1 MIEQTDAV
9 VASEHLVG
17 NLWFNLEYVPVMAG
31 VIEPETLRFA
41 VGGNAA
47 IAYSEMCRLLREG
60 VGLTAGALEAGLKL
74 QKFDFSWLAKLQS
87 RIAGESLKALHQYAA
102 TINNAAE
109 LKKVQMYCAD
119 ASGQAQDVGA
129 KADVIKGD
137 LLAKLANSGA
147 ANAHGIRS
155 VSTVVDDIEQELEQI
170 DNGTFNFGLSTGFK
184 SLDKVFT
191 MQSGD
196 LITIAGRPSQGKTS
210 LAKQVAFNVAQG
222 IYNRGDNEQVVI
234 FSADDTDKKLTY
246 GLASAISRIDLNVR
260 RAKDCPNEIKAK
272 FANALA
278 YIKDLPLLIDDTTSP
293 TVDGLYYRCAM
304 LNAQKPIALAVMDYM
319 QLIKDDKAMSEL
331 QEARR
336 AASGCKGIGH
346 TLKFPFM
353 LISQLTKEVEKRA
366 DKWPTPSDLSYA
378 GEAESDACLLVMR
391 PEHYVS
397 RGEYIE
403 CDEADKK
410 GVALINVGKNKQ
422 GRVGMVRMQFTKEFS
437 AFGDLAE

>member
-1 MIEQTDAV
+1 MNNQTDAII
-9 VASEHLVG
+9 ASEHLVG
-17 NLWFNLEYVPVMAG
+17 NLWFNLEYVPLLAG
-31 VIEPETLRFA
+31 VIEPEAMRFA
-41 VGGNAA
+41 VGGNAS
-47 IAYSEMCRLLREG
+47 IAYSEMCRLLRDG
-60 VGLTAGALEAGLKL
+60 VGLTAGALESGLKL
-74 QKFDFSWLAKLQS
+74 QGFDFNWLAKLQS
-87 RIAGESLKALHQYAA
+87 RITSESLKALHGYAA

-109 LKKVQMYCAD
+109 LKQLQMYCGD
-119 ASGQAQDVGA
+119 ATGKAQEDGA
-129 KADVIKGD
+129 KAEIIKGD
-137 LLAKLANSGA
+137 LLAKLANSGTS
-147 ANAHGIRS
+147 AHGIRS
-155 VSTVVDDIEQELEQI
+155 VSTVVDDIERELEQI

-184 SLDKVFT
+184 SLDRVFT

-196 LITIAGRPSQGKTS
+196 LVTIAGRPSQGKTS
-210 LAKQVAFNVAQG
+210 LARQIAFNVAQG
-222 IYNRGDNEQVVI
+222 IYNRGDNERVVI

-260 RAKDCPNEIKAK
+260 RDRNCPQPVKAK

-278 YIKDLPLLIDDTTSP
+278 YIRDLPLLIDDTTNP

-353 LISQLTKEVEKRA
+353 LVSQLNKDVEKRS
-366 DKWPTPSDLSYA
+366 DRWPTPSDLAYA

-397 RGEYIE
+397 RGEHIE
-403 CDEADKK
+403 CADEDRS

-422 GRVGMVRMQFTKEFS
+422 GKVGMVRMQFTKEFS
-437 AFGDLAE
+437 AFGDLAG

>member
-1 MIEQTDAV
+1 MNDQTNAV

-17 NLWFNLEYVPVMAG
+17 NLWFNLEYVPVLAG
-31 VIEPETLRFA
+31 VIEPDTMRFA
-41 VGGNAA
+41 VGGNAS

-60 VGLTAGALEAGLKL
+60 AGLTAGALESGLKL
-74 QKFDFSWLAKLQS
+74 QKFDFTWLSKLQS
-87 RIAGESLKALHQYAA
+87 RITGESLKALHQYAA
-102 TINNAAE
+102 TINNDAE
-109 LKKVQMYCAD
+109 LKRMQMYCAD
-119 ASGQAQDVGA
+119 ATEQAKEDNA
-129 KADVIKGD
+129 RADVIKGD
-137 LLAKLANSGA
+137 LLAKLANSGTS
-147 ANAHGIRS
+147 AHGIRS
-155 VSTVVDDIEQELEQI
+155 VSTVVDDIERELEQI

-184 SLDKVFT
+184 SLDRVFT

-210 LAKQVAFNVAQG
+210 LARQIAFNVAQG
-222 IYNRGDNEQVVI
+222 IYNQGDNEQVVI

-260 RAKDCPNEIKAK
+260 RSANCPNDLKVK
-272 FANALA
+272 FSSALA
-278 YIKDLPLLIDDTTSP
+278 YIKDLPLLIDDTTNP

-304 LNAQKPIALAVMDYM
+304 LNAQKPIKLAVMDYM
-319 QLIKDDKAMSEL
+319 QLIKDEKSMSEL

-353 LISQLTKEVEKRA
+353 LVSQLNKDVEKRA
-366 DKWPTPSDLSYA
+366 DKWPTPSDLAYA

-391 PEHYVS
+391 PEHYIN
-397 RGEYIE
+397 RGEHID
-403 CDEADKK
+403 CADEDKT

-422 GRVGMVRMQFTKEFS
+422 GRIGMVRMQFTKEFS
-437 AFGDLAE
+437 AFGDLAQ